1 MLVDVGLFALLFS
14 RCMPIAFHILGD
26 CNDGASFTSAHRHAD
41 TLHRFN
47 NLWTT
52 TELVVRR
59 EPLQNWFASV
69 LSKTLFNLSH
79 VITQLNCKGRGS
91 IFGQISY
98 IFIYFPHVLYMFT
111 HSLIL
116 LCIYIYIPLKTKLE
130 CGFASRDGGPFGPPP
145 RRAHSKYTY
154 VYIYVPDE
162 III

>member
-1 MLVDVGLFALLFS
+1 MLVDVGLFALFFS

-59 EPLQNWFASV
+59 ERLQNWFASV

-91 IFGQISY
+91 IFGKFSY
-98 IFIYFPHVLYMFT
+98 MFIYFPHVLYMFT

-116 LCIYIYIPLKTKLE
+116 LCIYIYTVKKKVRMRVR
-130 CGFASRDGGPFGPPP
+130 FAWWWPVWPPP
-145 RRAHSKYTY
+145 TAGAF
-154 VYIYVPDE
+154 
-162 III
+162 